1 MKRCSLSKRVW
12 ILLLAGFA
20 LITVQSMAFA
30 ADPVTAA
37 PPKPQTAAPAQPQA
51 AVPPTEDPK
60 LLNND
65 CVKCHKKPSTDI
77 AAAGA
82 KHKTA
87 IGCQDC
93 HNGHPPAIRKII
105 PLCSQCHE
113 DKPHYKL
120 AACSSCHSN
129 PHTPLNIKFGKNVTD
144 ACLTCHSGQID
155 KLRDNK
161 SKHTAL
167 FCSTCHD
174 THGKIPDC
182 TQCHKAHFAEQT
194 NADCKKCHQA
204 HMPKNVVYNDKT
216 PSKDCAGCHR
226 KAYDLLTASTF
237 KHKNL
242 TCVACHQA
250 KHKMVPQCQSCH
262 GTPHPASMLAQF
274 PKCGFCHSIAH
285 DLNSYKN
292 PPSPK
297 VSTSPAP
304 DAATKTAPAKKQP
317 RKQ

>member
-1 MKRCSLSKRVW
+1 MKKCSLSKRVW

-120 AACSSCHSN
+120 AACNSCHSN
-129 PHTPLNIKFGKNVTD
+129 PHTPLNIKFGKNVTYPVQQC
-144 ACLTCHSGQID
+144 AALRWLRHRD
-155 KLRDNK
+155 KLLEHQPIAAGRQQQ
-161 SKHTAL
+161 SSQ
-167 FCSTCHD
+167 CSARKKGPVDPKITC
-174 THGKIPDC
+174 T
-182 TQCHKAHFAEQT
+182 
-194 NADCKKCHQA
+194 
-204 HMPKNVVYNDKT
+204 V
-216 PSKDCAGCHR
+216 R
-226 KAYDLLTASTF
+226 KANSPFIPGTKRRFAVPPCLAAWRVDPKGFEPLTSTMP
-237 KHKNL
+237 L
-242 TCVACHQA
+242 WR
-250 KHKMVPQCQSCH
+250 
-262 GTPHPASMLAQF
+262 
-274 PKCGFCHSIAH
+274 
-285 DLNSYKN
+285 
-292 PPSPK
+292 SPK
-297 VSTSPAP
+297 LSYGPWDLRGVPPTHCA
-304 DAATKTAPAKKQP
+304 
-317 RKQ
+317 